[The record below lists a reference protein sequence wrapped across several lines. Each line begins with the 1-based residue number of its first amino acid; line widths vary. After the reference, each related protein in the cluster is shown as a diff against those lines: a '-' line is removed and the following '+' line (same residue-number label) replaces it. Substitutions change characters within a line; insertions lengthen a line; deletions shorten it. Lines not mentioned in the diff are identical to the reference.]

1 MAKKQSSHDRFKQ
14 QVSNSEKQSPGVLE
28 FKKNMRK
35 PKGTNST
42 VQSPRQPNTMQ
53 QQVPK
58 LKVKNP
64 LNTVTNPSANSAV
77 QPINS

>member
-14 QVSNSEKQSPGVLE
+14 QVSNSEKPSPGVLE

-42 VQSPRQPNTMQ
+42 VQSPRQSNTMQ
-53 QQVPK
+53 Q
-58 LKVKNP
+58 
-64 LNTVTNPSANSAV
+64 
-77 QPINS
+77 